1 MDKII
6 GRNLRFLREANRFT
20 QEQVA
25 ECLGITRSA
34 YSNYE
39 LGEREMP
46 IDVLERA
53 ADLLGI
59 ELDMFFEDDEKK
71 VRSMM
76 ACAFRIDELNATD
89 LAQIADFKRIVKNY
103 LKMNNLLAE

>member
-1 MDKII
+1 
-6 GRNLRFLREANRFT
+6 
-20 QEQVA
+20 
-25 ECLGITRSA
+25 
-34 YSNYE
+34 
-39 LGEREMP
+39 MP
-46 IDVLERA
+46 IGVLERA